1 MQYYIGVYTLSLL
14 ASILPTGSRKEIL
27 YRKIIISDLWS
38 LGNKTINRFTN
49 RKSTPKK
56 KLPA

>member
-1 MQYYIGVYTLSLL
+1 MQYSIGIYTLSLL
-14 ASILPTGSRKEIL
+14 VLILPTGSRTEIL

-38 LGNKTINRFTN
+38 LGNKTIDRFTN
-49 RKSTPKK
+49 RKSTLKK

>member
-14 ASILPTGSRKEIL
+14 ASNLPTGSRTEIL

-38 LGNKTINRFTN
+38 LGNKTIDRFTN

-56 KLPA
+56 KLSA